1 MTNNIDS
8 INTNDNN
15 FPVVFYYIRLIQPQ
29 PTINK
34 WKRVMLMIKQNYS
47 ALALA
52 CCTLISLTGCGGSS
66 NKDVTIPVISLVGDA
81 SASLEAGAVYTD
93 AGATA
98 TDNIDGTI
106 TSSIVTVNPVDTTTV
121 GTYTVTYNVSDAAG
135 NDAAAVTRT
144 VEVVEPVLTGVF
156 TDSAVEGLTY
166 TTATQSGVTDASG
179 TFKYQAGESVVF
191 SIGNFQLGE
200 GGTATVAMTP
210 LDLIPDA
217 ALPKTQNELRRLI
230 FPGRT
235 NKPDVVAFTKLI
247 NMLVLLQALDSDKDA
262 TNGITIADGMDAI
275 IDDVTI
281 DLALEIDMFASSTA
295 LNQVMTA
302 AVTEDLI
309 SSGFIK
315 EAGQA
320 LNHFY
325 QAQEI
330 TQSFKSVFTRS
341 QEAAGDG
348 IVTSRSTYT
357 HDADGNMLTWEGD
370 NDGDGAAD
378 YVYTFT
384 YDADGKSLTRLYDSN
399 NDGAADGRFTYTYDA
414 NGRLSE
420 ESADSNGDGDPDSI
434 LTITYTDAGN
444 EKLLSRDRDADGDAD
459 SLTSFTY
466 DTNGHTLSQV
476 NDTNA
481 DGNANRIYDFTHN
494 ANGQM
499 LTQRLD
505 DNADLTVDSIQTFTY
520 DANGQQLTYRS
531 DSNADLAWD
540 ETSTTSYDTNGNLVK
555 HEYDNNGDGDANR
568 IWTYTYDANG
578 NQLTL
583 NEDIY
588 GDGTATYISTQVY
601 DDSNIGH
608 AFLLLGGSDG

>member
-1 MTNNIDS
+1 
-8 INTNDNN
+8 
-15 FPVVFYYIRLIQPQ
+15 
-29 PTINK
+29 
-34 WKRVMLMIKQNYS
+34 MLMIKQNYS

-135 NDAAAVTRT
+135 NDATAVTRT

-200 GGTATVAMTP
+200 GGTAAVAMTP

-235 NKPDVVAFTKLI
+235 NEPDVVAFTKLI

-281 DLALEIDMFASSTA
+281 DLTLEIDMFANSTA

-444 EKLLSRDRDADGDAD
+444 EKLLSRDRDADGDGD
-459 SLTSFTY
+459 FLTSFTY
-466 DTNGHTLSQV
+466 DTNGHKLSKV
-476 NDTNA
+476 DDTNA

-505 DNADLTVDSIQTFTY
+505 HNADLTVDSIQTFTY

-540 ETSTTSYDTNGNLVK
+540 ETSTASYDTNGNLVK

>member
-1 MTNNIDS
+1 
-8 INTNDNN
+8 
-15 FPVVFYYIRLIQPQ
+15 
-29 PTINK
+29 
-34 WKRVMLMIKQNYS
+34 MLMIKQNYS
-47 ALALA
+47 VLALA
-52 CCTLISLTGCGGSS
+52 CCTLVSLTGCGGSS

-200 GGTATVAMTP
+200 GGTAAVAMTP

-217 ALPKTQNELRRLI
+217 ALPRTQNELRRLI

-235 NKPDVVAFTKLI
+235 NEPDVVAFIKLI

-357 HDADGNMLTWEGD
+357 HDADGNMLTWERD

-414 NGRLSE
+414 NGKLSTTSDDGNNDGTPEYIVTYTYDANGRLSE
-420 ESADSNGDGDPDSI
+420 ESEDSNGDGDPDSI

-444 EKLLSRDRDADGDAD
+444 EKLLSRDRDADGDGD
-459 SLTSFTY
+459 FLTSFTY
-466 DTNGHTLSQV
+466 GTNGHTLSQV
-476 NDTNA
+476 DDTNA

-520 DANGQQLTYRS
+520 DANGQQLTHRS
-531 DSNADLAWD
+531 DFNADLAWD
-540 ETSTTSYDTNGNLVK
+540 ETSTTSYDTNGNMVK
-555 HEYDNNGDGDANR
+555 FEYDNNGDGDANR

-588 GDGTATYISTQVY
+588 GDGTATKISTQVY